1 MDILRFSQIF
11 IWIVVC
17 VALLWQLATSAGPEL
32 SRNVA
37 NIYAIT
43 VIYNHSLSVASGE
56 WSHCQEYAFGSEQVD
71 ASDIMSGAIAQL
83 DCREAFHRFAKVPD
97 ETLTDIEVFWSGYT
111 LERSG
116 EHVKAVQRWQRRPAI
131 GNYFMSL
138 ARYNHQQNNT
148 EVIPSLTA
156 LAVMVKPQDWTL
168 HLQRGQ
174 LVMSESPKLA
184 IQAFR
189 QVIELAPDQAPGY
202 VNLGI
207 LYTQQ
212 GEFAAASALCHTAT
226 ELEPENLRAW
236 QCLGEAAF
244 YAGDWA
250 VAEQAF
256 VKKLDV
262 ASDDPQTLFWLG
274 RTYRYMDQN
283 AQAVKSLQQVIQAT
297 PGNDSLITFAW
308 YELGYA
314 FGNQGQRE
322 EAIHAFQQVQEINP
336 DFAYIDNVLI
346 ELSRLEDSQNI
357 R

>member
-1 MDILRFSQIF
+1 MRLWQVLVYV
-11 IWIVVC
+11 VVC
-17 VALLWQLATSAGPEL
+17 VALLWQLATIAGPEL

-37 NIYAIT
+37 NIYAMT
-43 VIYNHSLSVASGE
+43 VAYNRSLPVTSGE
-56 WSHCQEYAFGSEQVD
+56 WGRCQEYAFESERVD
-71 ASDIMSGAIAQL
+71 ASGIMLGAIAQL
-83 DCREAFHRFAKVPD
+83 DCQGTVHRFAKVPD
-97 ETLTDIEVFWSGYT
+97 ETLTDMEVFWSGYT

-138 ARYNHQQNNT
+138 ALYNHQQNKT

-168 HLQRGQ
+168 YLQRGQ
-174 LVMSESPKLA
+174 LLMSESPTLA

-189 QVIELAPDQAPGY
+189 KVIELTPDQAPGY
-202 VNLGI
+202 VNLGV

-212 GEFAAASALCHTAT
+212 GEFAAASGLCHTAT

-283 AQAVKSLQQVIQAT
+283 AQAVKLLQRVIQAT
-297 PGNDSLITFAW
+297 PGNDSLVTFAW

-314 FGNQGQRE
+314 FSNQGQRA

-346 ELSRLEDSQNI
+346 ELSRLEDNQNVK
-357 R
+357 